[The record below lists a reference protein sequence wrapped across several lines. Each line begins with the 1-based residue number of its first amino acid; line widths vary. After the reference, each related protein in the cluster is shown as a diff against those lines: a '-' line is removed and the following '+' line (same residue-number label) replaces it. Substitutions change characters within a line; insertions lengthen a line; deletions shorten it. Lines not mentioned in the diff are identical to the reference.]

1 MEKLNPDRIL
11 TEEERNACKEAFD
24 AFDKFG
30 YGSLDHDEIMKV
42 LEGFNFPY
50 ICSYFWIELGQKP
63 SKEDLFKMISQVDK
77 ENKGFIGKENDIEKV
92 AKQ

>member
-1 MEKLNPDRIL
+1 MEKLNPERIL

-42 LEGFNFPY
+42 LEGFNFH
-50 ICSYFWIELGQKP
+50 
-63 SKEDLFKMISQVDK
+63 ISPL
-77 ENKGFIGKENDIEKV
+77 IL
-92 AKQ
+92 